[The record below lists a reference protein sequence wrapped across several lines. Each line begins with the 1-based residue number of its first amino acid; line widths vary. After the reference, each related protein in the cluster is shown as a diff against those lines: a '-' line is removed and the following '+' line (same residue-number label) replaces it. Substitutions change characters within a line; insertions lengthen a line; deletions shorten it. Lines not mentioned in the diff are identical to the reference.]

1 MKRIRAQ
8 DGFTL
13 IEVLVAA
20 LILVVGIGA
29 LLATFNAARAVTL
42 VSERQ
47 TSMAHRAQAELER
60 IKSLPYSEIALTGTS
75 SSWSSNASDYTY
87 VSTPS
92 GACPTAPAGAAPT
105 YQPDHS
111 QAGSTAWPLAINGC
125 TYTLN
130 GTQTT
135 LTGGMIAPV
144 TAWTDGRFSGNI
156 YDFVTWYSDPTCSQ
170 TSSPGSAC
178 PTTNDYKQ
186 VTIVVTLTGAAQPS
200 HPAILSAFLP
210 NPDQNSQ
217 QNLLTNPTTHC
228 NGLLTPCTNT
238 LTGTPQQY
246 FLCDSTYSSSSCG
259 PPPCTGN
266 NLHNTLV
273 SVLGLAPTP
282 DLLGSTL
289 PTGSCTNGG
298 GTPTP
303 PCYGLNLLTGCQGV
317 PLVPTG
323 NSSCGSPPANNNQAH
338 SWVTPAI
345 PSGTTVNL
353 TGKGSLTTYI
363 ESASGVSVNATVC
376 LGIYLVPG
384 GLIGT
389 LTGNLLSTPIGV
401 VVSASA
407 TATVGVPSPVSFD
420 FNLGTVGAIS
430 SPTLGP
436 LGVVLGLPRIEAV
449 VWVAASAST
458 DVELAYD
465 QAQFASQLTLVTS

>member
-8 DGFTL
+8 GGFTL
-13 IEVLVAA
+13 VEVLVAA
-20 LILVVGIGA
+20 LVLVIGIGA
-29 LLATFNAARAVTL
+29 VAQTFNTARKLTL

-60 IKSLPYSEIALTGTS
+60 IKSLPYSQIALTGPS
-75 SSWSSNASDYTY
+75 SSWSSNAADYTY
-87 VSTPS
+87 VSAPG
-92 GACPTAPAGAAPT
+92 GACPSAPSGAAPT

-111 QAGSTAWPLAINGC
+111 QAGSTAWPLVINGC
-125 TYTLN
+125 SYTLS

-135 LTGGMIAPV
+135 VTGGQLAPV
-144 TAWTDGRFSGNI
+144 TPWTDGRFSGNI
-156 YDFVTWYSDPTCSQ
+156 YDFVTWYSDPTCSE
-170 TSSPGSAC
+170 TSTPGSAC
-178 PTTNDYKQ
+178 PTSDDYKQ

-217 QNLLTNPTTHC
+217 QNLFTSGSTTCGTTNQ
-228 NGLLTPCTNT
+228 PCTNT
-238 LTGTPQQY
+238 LSGTPLQY
-246 FLCDSTYSSSSCG
+246 FLCDSSYSGSSCS

-266 NLHNTLV
+266 ALHNTLV
-273 SVLGLAPTP
+273 SVLGVAPAP

-289 PTGSCTNGG
+289 PTGSCTNGS

-303 PCYGLNLLTGCQGV
+303 PCYGTNILTGCQGV

-323 NSSCGSPPANNNQAH
+323 NSTCGSAPANNSEAH
-338 SWVTPAI
+338 SWVTPTI
-345 PSGTTVNL
+345 PSGTTLNL
-353 TGKGSLTTYI
+353 NGHGSLTTYI

-376 LGIYLVPG
+376 LGLYLVPG
-384 GLIGT
+384 GLLGT

-407 TATVGVPSPVSFD
+407 TAQVGVPSPVSFD
-420 FNLGTVGAIS
+420 FNLGTADAIT
-430 SPTLGP
+430 SPTLGV
-436 LGVVLGLPRIEAV
+436 LGINLGLPRVEAV
-449 VWVAASAST
+449 VWIAASAST
-458 DVELAYD
+458 DVQLAYD

>member
-1 MKRIRAQ
+1 MKRTAAQ

-13 IEVLVAA
+13 IEVLVAV
-20 LILVVGIGA
+20 LVLVVGIGA
-29 LLATFNAARAVTL
+29 LLTTLTAARTLTL

-75 SSWSSNASDYTY
+75 SSWSSHAGDYTY
-87 VSTPS
+87 VSAPGGTCPSAPS
-92 GACPTAPAGAAPT
+92 GPAPT

-111 QAGSTAWPLAINGC
+111 QVGTTAWPLVINGC
-125 TYTLN
+125 SYTLG

-135 LTGGMIAPV
+135 LTGGQLAPV
-144 TAWTDGRFSGNI
+144 TPWTDGNFSGKV

-170 TSSPGSAC
+170 TSTPGSAC

-186 VTIVVTLTGAAQPS
+186 VTIVVTLTGTAQPS

-217 QNLLTNPTTHC
+217 QNLVTSGSTTCGITNQ
-228 NGLLTPCTNT
+228 PCTNT

-246 FLCDSTYSSSSCG
+246 FLCDSSYSGSSCN

-266 NLHNTLV
+266 ALHDTL
-273 SVLGLAPTP
+273 LAIGLTAPAP

-289 PTGSCTNGG
+289 PTGSCTNGS

-303 PCYGLNLLTGCQGV
+303 PCYGLNILTGCQGL

-323 NSSCGSPPANNNQAH
+323 NSTCGSPPANNSEAH
-338 SWVTPAI
+338 SWVTPTI
-345 PSGTTVNL
+345 PSGTTLKL
-353 TGKGSLTTYI
+353 TGNGSLTTYI

-384 GLIGT
+384 GLLGT
-389 LTGNLLSTPIGV
+389 LTGNLLSQPIGV

-407 TATVGVPSPVSFD
+407 TAQVGVPSPVSFD
-420 FNLGTVGAIS
+420 FNLGTADAIS

-436 LGVVLGLPRIEAV
+436 LGVVLGLPRVEAV

-458 DVELAYD
+458 DVQLAYD